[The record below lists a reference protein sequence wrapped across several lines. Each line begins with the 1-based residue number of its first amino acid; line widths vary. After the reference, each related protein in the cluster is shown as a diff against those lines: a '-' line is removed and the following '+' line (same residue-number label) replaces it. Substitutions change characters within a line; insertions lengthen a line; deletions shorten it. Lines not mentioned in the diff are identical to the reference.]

1 MIRNSV
7 KKTKL
12 FNEVFND
19 PELLFGISNRKI
31 IPYID
36 NIYYAVFLQ
45 EEYYDYEITFKND
58 DDVWEAREDT
68 LVDVLV
74 DFLESNKQQLIEN
87 PSDPL
92 EIFDNVFMTTKS
104 YSIYKYCISKENCFD
119 IFISSYLPN
128 KSTPRIVVQCR
139 ANSLWTNGVTQT
151 LHDSIEFLKKFL
163 IVYKLKISKVQEN
176 RIDYCY
182 HTNYYESMNFLN
194 DEFISDN
201 IETSYSI
208 GSKVFQKGSGSIDL
222 KYLSFGKRQSN
233 NTFFRLYDKTNEVVQ
248 LAYKG
253 FFLDIWHKSKL
264 ISYYDKF
271 CLEEAYK
278 HKNYM
283 YIYHGMMKFYIKY
296 GTDNTIKAKFNKAL
310 NDTNLTLKDYK
321 ILTKGI
327 CPPVTLVIN
336 LEFQTMRKFYYS
348 SDNVINT
355 LPTNCTNELQRLFRI
370 LDNRK
375 MFLDYL
381 TSNTLKFVDD
391 LGNMNDFW
399 KRLRKVKI
407 KDLSVDRELIRE
419 YALNLDMENIR
430 NRTIRD
436 VATYAL
442 YKDNLNTSLSQDLS
456 LYLNYINDNSSLWFD
471 NGECTLINSETG
483 ELLQFDEKGY
493 DLIKRKRK
501 KALQPALKRKNKN
514 TGKDS

>member
-1 MIRNSV
+1 MIRKIVKNSQ
-7 KKTKL
+7 L
-12 FNEVFND
+12 FKEVFND
-19 PELLFGISNRKI
+19 PEVLFGISDKKI
-31 IPYID
+31 IPYVD

-68 LVDVLV
+68 LVDVMV
-74 DFLESNKQQLIEN
+74 NYLESCKQQLIEN
-87 PSDPL
+87 PADPI
-92 EIFDNVFMTTKS
+92 EIYDDVYMTTKS

-128 KSTPRIVVQCR
+128 NFTPRIVVQCR
-139 ANSLWTNGVTQT
+139 ANSLWTNGITET
-151 LHDSIEFLKKFL
+151 LHDSISFLEKFL

-182 HTNYYESMNFLN
+182 HTNYYESMNFLT
-194 DEFISDN
+194 DDFICNN
-201 IETSYSI
+201 IETSYSV
-208 GSKVFQKGSGSIDL
+208 GSKVFQKSSKNIDL
-222 KYLSFGKRQSN
+222 EYLSLGKRQSN
-233 NTFFRLYDKTNEVVQ
+233 NTFFRLYNKTNEVVQ

-283 YIYHGMMKFYIKY
+283 YVYHGMMKFYIKY

-321 ILTKGI
+321 KLVKGI
-327 CPPVTLVIN
+327 CPPITLIIN

-348 SDNVINT
+348 SDKVIDT
-355 LPTNCTNELQRLFRI
+355 LDTNCKTVLKRLFKI
-370 LDNRK
+370 IDNRK
-375 MFLDYL
+375 LFLDYL
-381 TSNTLKFVDD
+381 TSNTLKFTDGYD
-391 LGNMNDFW
+391 NMNDFW

-407 KDLSVDRELIRE
+407 KDLSVDRELVRE
-419 YALNLDMENIR
+419 YVHNLDMENIR

-442 YKDNLNTSLSQDLS
+442 YKDNNDTTLSQDLS

-471 NGECTLINSETG
+471 SGECNLINSETG
-483 ELLQFDEKGY
+483 EVLQFDEKGY

-501 KALQPALKRKNKN
+501 KALQPVLKRKNKN